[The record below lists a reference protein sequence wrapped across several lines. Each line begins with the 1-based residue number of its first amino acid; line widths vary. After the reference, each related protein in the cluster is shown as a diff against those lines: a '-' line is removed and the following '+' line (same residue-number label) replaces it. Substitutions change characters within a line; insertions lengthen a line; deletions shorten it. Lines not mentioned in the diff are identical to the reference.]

1 MDAQTTLTLR
11 CTACGQLTEAK
22 CSCGA
27 SYAYISPGE
36 LAAKAVKDSPGKS
49 DRAIAEEL
57 GVSDRTVNRARASTA
72 TNDAVGKRTGRDG
85 KARRPRGRPPKAP
98 GVKQA
103 QRSIDLH
110 PEVWKMV
117 KARATTAGV
126 SVAELIGQLLTATI
140 DPNVDPK
147 TLPKTAQE
155 KLAAALRQQQ
165 RKERSD
171 FERLVQGEVTK
182 RMVTA
187 NAAAQKQA
195 NEGYEREK
203 MYREFLAKQK
213 RIMTAAEFTL
223 VCSLLHPDSRASA
236 SEERLRRAFQM
247 FEPKKFALT
256 GEK

>member
-1 MDAQTTLTLR
+1 MASDLYLTQRVADKLNVDQKTVSR
-11 CTACGQLTEAK
+11 DL
-22 CSCGA
+22 
-27 SYAYISPGE
+27 
-36 LAAKAVKDSPGKS
+36 D
-49 DRAIAEEL
+49 EL
-57 GVSDRTVNRARASTA
+57 GIKPKS
-72 TNDAVGKRTGRDG
+72 K
-85 KARRPRGRPPKAP
+85 RGRPKKARPSKPP

-165 RKERSD
+165 RKERAD
-171 FERLVQGEVTK
+171 FERLVQGEVVK

-187 NAAAQKQA
+187 SAAAQKKA
-195 NEGYEREK
+195 NDGYEREK

-213 RIMTAAEFTL
+213 KLMTAAEFTL
-223 VCSLLHPDSRASA
+223 VCSLLHPDSRA
-236 SEERLRRAFQM
+236 
-247 FEPKKFALT
+247 
-256 GEK
+256 